1 MITEYAN
8 VNGDSS
14 PASQGLVKLR
24 SQAVCVGSSPT
35 YLDIMEQLKWW
46 NSLSESEQKQ
56 LLYKYYTGQV
66 KRADTAEIESMY
78 ESEKPWYARKNQ
90 APQSRH

>member
-1 MITEYAN
+1 MMITEYAN

-35 YLDIMEQLKWW
+35 
-46 NSLSESEQKQ
+46 SVVSFF
-56 LLYKYYTGQV
+56 
-66 KRADTAEIESMY
+66 
-78 ESEKPWYARKNQ
+78 
-90 APQSRH
+90 